1 MLAGLKRYVTL
12 SEPLTLDTP
21 VHPYQPGDH
30 DYIKT
35 WNSEP
40 LKEKWKGPFQI
51 LLTTYTAI
59 KVEGIETRIHSTRVK
74 KAPLDQWQVTT
85 EGPLKIKLNR
95 V

>member
-74 KAPLDQWQVTT
+74 QAPLDQWQVTT